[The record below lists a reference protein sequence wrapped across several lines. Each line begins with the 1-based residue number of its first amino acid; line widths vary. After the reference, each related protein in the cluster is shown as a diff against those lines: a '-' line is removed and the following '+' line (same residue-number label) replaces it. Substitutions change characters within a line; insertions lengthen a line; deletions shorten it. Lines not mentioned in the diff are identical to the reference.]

1 MTLDPRTAALLRAHP
16 WVAQVL
22 DGDPNPQP
30 DYLTVCILDPNG
42 RTCAL
47 GGPVVHPS
55 SASFLDA
62 VQAVVLTGWTL
73 APRTSALAAKLMGGA

>member
-1 MTLDPRTAALLRAHP
+1 VTRQPTTDQILRAHP
-16 WVAQVL
+16 WLAQVL

-30 DYLTVCILDPNG
+30 DYLTVFILDPNG

-47 GGPVVHPS
+47 GGPVVHAS
-55 SASFLDA
+55 AASFLDA
-62 VQAVVLTGWTL
+62 VQEALLKGWTL